1 MDISWGPGGSAEISY
16 RQERVRRD
24 VAAARGARRVARRS
38 AAGPPAFAV
47 GGAERPGVPGTRSP
61 TPARV

>member
-38 AAGPPAFAV
+38 AAGPPALRCER
-47 GGAERPGVPGTRSP
+47 GASRRAGTRSP